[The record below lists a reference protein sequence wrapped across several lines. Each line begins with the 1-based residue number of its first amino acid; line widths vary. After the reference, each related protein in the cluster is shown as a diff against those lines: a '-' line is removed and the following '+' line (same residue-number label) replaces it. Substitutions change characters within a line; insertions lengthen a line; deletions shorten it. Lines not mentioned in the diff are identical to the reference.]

1 VIVAKASRCQVTI
14 FGKYFMTL
22 DDHTQP
28 MTYLPQS
35 MHLGLSLL
43 PDTRPIILLTRHS
56 IRVLVDEQGY
66 AGYKLPL
73 TELGRQLASEW
84 GDYFCAQT
92 GRQFRACLTSP
103 IGRCVD
109 TASLMLEGRST
120 ILAEQPEVVKT
131 ALLVEPGSFV
141 QDHAVA
147 QPIFMQKGALI
158 FINMLL
164 SQQLAGVKH
173 PMLGVFDILK
183 LLHTYLPDDDN
194 GVLLAVSH
202 DTILAVFLAV
212 MHDETEV
219 NSEDWPDMMEGIFLW
234 FEGDCFE
241 ESQVH
246 WIWRGVAHSRAVS
259 SFVA

>member
-1 VIVAKASRCQVTI
+1 
-14 FGKYFMTL
+14 MTL

-28 MTYLPQS
+28 ITHLPQS
-35 MHLGLSLL
+35 MHEGLSLL
-43 PDTRPIILLTRHS
+43 PDTKPIVLLTRHS

-73 TELGRQLASEW
+73 TELGRQLAGEW
-84 GDYFCAQT
+84 GEHFCVQT

-120 ILAEQPEVVKT
+120 VLAEQPKVVKT
-131 ALLVEPGSFV
+131 GLLVEPGSFV
-141 QDHAVA
+141 QDHAIV
-147 QPIFMQKGALI
+147 QPIFMQKGALV
-158 FINMLL
+158 FINLL
-164 SQQLAGVKH
+164 LDQQIKGVKH
-173 PMLGVFDILK
+173 PMLGVFDILN
-183 LLHTYLPDDDN
+183 LLYTHLPDHDN

-219 NSEDWPDMMEGIFLW
+219 TSDDWPEMMEGIFLW

-246 WIWRGVAHSRAVS
+246 WVWRGVARSRWVS
-259 SFVA
+259 SLTA